1 MKSPALYVKSRKT
14 HSVCIVTMDF
24 KCSLE
29 AMNFSIIPVDN
40 TNISILSTYTIN
52 ILKQIG
58 YEAKLEN
65 IRITNTMRT
74 SYDQARIMYENIVRE
89 GIISQYK
96 LYGWNG
102 DQVIKVYETNKNKEK
117 SEVIKLME
125 NKINE
130 LGPSRVSKHC
140 VSDFSA
146 LNVLD
151 IGLKYMT
158 DTHLKNC
165 SQVIAKYVK
174 EGRLRFI
181 DESDQ
186 NCFHLEI
193 YQ

>member
-1 MKSPALYVKSRKT
+1 
-14 HSVCIVTMDF
+14 
-24 KCSLE
+24 
-29 AMNFSIIPVDN
+29 MN
-40 TNISILSTYTIN
+40 
-52 ILKQIG
+52 
-58 YEAKLEN
+58 
-65 IRITNTMRT
+65 
-74 SYDQARIMYENIVRE
+74 
-89 GIISQYK
+89 
-96 LYGWNG
+96 
-102 DQVIKVYETNKNKEK
+102 
-117 SEVIKLME
+117 
-125 NKINE
+125 
-130 LGPSRVSKHC
+130 RVSKHC

>member
-1 MKSPALYVKSRKT
+1 M
-14 HSVCIVTMDF
+14 
-24 KCSLE
+24 
-29 AMNFSIIPVDN
+29 
-40 TNISILSTYTIN
+40 STYTIN